1 MVAWLLV
8 KHLIPS
14 ESEPMDPREKF
25 QREVAEQIE
34 SMGRDPE
41 VTSLT
46 RAWLRKSVE
55 HRYSYHFTWMGR
67 PIIQYPQDIV
77 AMQEIL
83 WQVRPD
89 LVIETG
95 IAHGGSIVLYA
106 SILELIGHGS
116 VLGIDID
123 IRPHNRA
130 ALESHPM
137 RKRLELIEGS
147 SIDPAVVSRVRAAAA
162 GKRALVVLDSNH
174 THQHVLAELRAYA
187 PLVAVGSYCVVMD
200 TLIEDMPAD
209 SYPDR
214 PWNVSDNPR
223 TAVRHFLRT
232 DPCFEVD
239 SAIEARLQITVA
251 SGGYLRRVK

>member
-1 MVAWLLV
+1 
-8 KHLIPS
+8 
-14 ESEPMDPREKF
+14 MDPHEQF

-34 SMGRDPE
+34 LMKRDAE
-41 VTSLT
+41 LASLT
-46 RAWLRKSVE
+46 SSWLRKSVE
-55 HRYSYHFTWMGR
+55 RRYSYHFTWMGR
-67 PIIQYPQDIV
+67 PVIQYPQDIV

-123 IRPHNRA
+123 IRAHNRA

-137 RKRLELIEGS
+137 RKRFELIEGS
-147 SIDPAVVSRVRAAAA
+147 SIDPAVVGRVAAAA
-162 GKRALVVLDSNH
+162 DGKRALVVLDSKH

-200 TLIEDMPAD
+200 TLIEDMPPG

-214 PWNVSDNPR
+214 PWDIGDNPK
-223 TAVRHFLRT
+223 TAVREFLQT
-232 DPCFEVD
+232 DPRFEAD
-239 SAIEARLQITVA
+239 SGIEAKLQITVA